1 MEDQSKDMQSSLA
14 EGADGDETTGTA
26 ASGQTTAPADAT
38 AVDNVDKETQE
49 LIDEMLAED
58 QQAILQAEQDVEEE

>member
-1 MEDQSKDMQSSLA
+1 MQSSLA
-14 EGADGDETTGTA
+14 EGADGDEMMGTA